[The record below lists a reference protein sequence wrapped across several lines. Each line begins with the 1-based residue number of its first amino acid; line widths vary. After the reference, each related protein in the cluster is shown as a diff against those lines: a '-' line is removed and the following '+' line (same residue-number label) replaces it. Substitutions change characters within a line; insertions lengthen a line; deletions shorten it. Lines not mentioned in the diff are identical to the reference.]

1 MEEKRF
7 CICDTP
13 IGPMRL
19 EAGPEGLTAVAFM
32 DDGAPTA
39 PDGPVLKEASRQL
52 AEYFRGERRSFDV
65 PLHPVGTDFQRR
77 VWQALREIPFG
88 ETRTYSEIA
97 RELGRPGAARAVGMA
112 NHRNPL
118 PIFIP
123 CHRVVGA
130 NGALTGYAG
139 GLDRKRALLALE
151 KGGKA

>member
-13 IGPMRL
+13 VGPMRL
-19 EAGPEGLTAVAFM
+19 EAGPEGLTGAAFL

-39 PDGPVLKEASRQL
+39 PDGPVLEEAARQL
-52 AEYFRGERRSFDV
+52 AEYFRGARKVFDL
-65 PLHPVGTDFQRR
+65 PLRPIGTEFQLR
-77 VWQALREIPFG
+77 VWRALREIPFG
-88 ETRTYSEIA
+88 ETRTYGDIA
-97 RELGRPGAARAVGMA
+97 RRLGRPGAARAVGMA

-118 PIFIP
+118 PVFIP

-139 GLDRKRALLALE
+139 GLMRKRALLQLE
-151 KGGKA
+151 RGE